1 MIPYIVGGLLLVGAL
16 KKQKQKVRRHRGR
29 VGQYRTPAQGMTP
42 LDWEEL
48 ATRDWLTAL
57 NSFDCPEEL
66 WRRLA
71 QTHPIEAEDSPLFR
85 SFGVSLPGFRSR
97 VSRVYRNAPELLD
110 TWMPAYFRSL
120 PEKTQR
126 LFAADCAELVLE
138 VFESERPKDKR
149 PRLAVEAA
157 RAFAKGEWTM
167 TKGRLNRA
175 AVAAYAA
182 ALDARHGSEPPFIVD
197 DLPAGFA
204 ATAASRAAGRSDEI
218 FDCIQQVVNTA
229 AAQSNSR
236 DRSRN
241 QYLAKAATWDILKKY
256 IKEQNRPA
264 QAKALYDAILKQL
277 AQNLKEMHGNA
288 FREEYY
294 GSETPQYKADLDKK
308 IQKAVNRAMSS
319 AQQIATANTSP
330 EASSFPEWIGW
341 GLIGVSTVTAAILI
355 GPEILAAAGVTEGV
369 SLLEVLAAAGEAAGE
384 ITAVARASSVTTVS
398 MAALVDALEADMALA
413 ELSGGSAFLEG
424 LVAKLAANRITV
436 TGLTG
441 AAEEVVQL
449 VAKVAR

>member
-1 MIPYIVGGLLLVGAL
+1 
-16 KKQKQKVRRHRGR
+16 
-29 VGQYRTPAQGMTP
+29 
-42 LDWEEL
+42 
-48 ATRDWLTAL
+48 
-57 NSFDCPEEL
+57 
-66 WRRLA
+66 
-71 QTHPIEAEDSPLFR
+71 
-85 SFGVSLPGFRSR
+85 
-97 VSRVYRNAPELLD
+97 
-110 TWMPAYFRSL
+110 MPVYFRSL

-126 LFAADCAELVLE
+126 LFAADCAELVLK

-236 DRSRN
+236 DRNRN
-241 QYLAKAATWDILKKY
+241 QYLAKVMTWDILKKY

-277 AQNLKEMHGNA
+277 AQNLKEMHANA

-294 GSETPQYKADLDKK
+294 GPETPQYKADSDKK

-369 SLLEVLAAAGEAAGE
+369 SLLEVLAAAGETAGE

-424 LVAKLAANRITV
+424 LVAKLAGSDITV

-441 AAEEVVQL
+441 AAEEAVQL
-449 VAKVAR
+449 VAKAAR